1 MKTPVVAVTV
11 IMFALFAI
19 SCQPQQKP
27 LTDAQKAAIADSAK
41 AVVQSML
48 DHADKLDFQ
57 GYFDGYAT
65 DADVRCIENGSL
77 HPSLD
82 FMKKAYAELQPAFE
96 SLQNTP
102 DSWEI
107 TVLSSDAVVITM
119 PKHFTFKPKGLP
131 EYKAQSVWSGVLQHR
146 GGKWAIIQSHESWL
160 NPEQIMAAFV
170 PPPTKQSHPK
180 K

>member
-1 MKTPVVAVTV
+1 MRASLVAVIS
-11 IMFALFAI
+11 IMFALLAF
-19 SCQPQQKP
+19 SCQPQQKS
-27 LTDAQKAAIADSAK
+27 LTEAQKEAIADSAR

-48 DHADKLDFQ
+48 DHADKLDFK
-57 GYFDGYAT
+57 GYFDSYAT
-65 DADVRCIENGSL
+65 DVTVRCVENGSL

-96 SLQNTP
+96 SLHNTP
-102 DSWEI
+102 DLWAI
-107 TVLSSDAVVITM
+107 TVLSSDVVVITM

-131 EYKAQSVWSGVLQHR
+131 EFKAQSVWSGVLQRR
-146 GGKWAIIQSHESWL
+146 GGRWAIIQSHESWL
-160 NPEQIMAAFV
+160 NPGQIMAAFV